1 MRCAVATVAI
11 GDSYRSAYAA
21 IFRPSVERYVARH
34 GHDLVVFE
42 DFLSDAADRRDHL
55 ATFEKLRV
63 PFHQRVAAYDLVMV
77 LDVDVLVSAGAP
89 PLDSLD
95 LGDRIGIVDEWC
107 QPNADAHRAFQ
118 EINGMPAT
126 AREYHALSGFAIDSG
141 RVLNSGMFVC
151 SPARH
156 GPLFRE
162 LVSLHAED
170 HRAHPRAPHFEQSML
185 SYELQTRGLAEVLP
199 AAWNCL
205 WPLHRRSA
213 RWGPPD
219 PGRGAAERW
228 ADLRRF
234 REVVDTNFFVHMA
247 GGLDHDLAY
256 LSRHR

>member
-1 MRCAVATVAI
+1 MRCAIATVAI
-11 GDSYRSAYAA
+11 GENHRSAHDA

-42 DFLSDAADRRDHL
+42 DFLVPAGERTGHMAV
-55 ATFEKLRV
+55 FEKLRV
-63 PFHQRVAAYDLVMV
+63 PYHERLAGYDRVMV
-77 LDVDVLVSAGAP
+77 LDVDVLVSASAP

-95 LGDRIGIVDEWC
+95 LGGRIGIVDEWC
-107 QPNADAHRAFQ
+107 QPSGEGHRKFQ
-118 EINGMPAT
+118 EINGLPVT
-126 AREYHALSGFAIDSG
+126 APGYHALSGFRIETE

-151 SPARH
+151 SPELH
-156 GPLFRE
+156 GPLFRD
-162 LVSLHAED
+162 LVARHAEI
-170 HRAHPRAPHFEQSML
+170 HRTHPRGPHYEQSVL
-185 SYELQTRGLAEVLP
+185 SYELQTRDLAAILP

-205 WPLHRRSA
+205 WPLHRRSV

-219 PGRGAAERW
+219 PGLGAAERW

-234 REVVDTNFFVHMA
+234 RDVVDANFFVHMA